1 MNVVDLNADV
11 GESYGLMHSG
21 MDSEIIPHVTSVNIA
36 AGFHSGDPDTIK
48 KTVELAIS
56 TGKSIGAH
64 PSYPDLQGFGRRK
77 IDMNFESIEN
87 LTNYQIGA
95 VYAFAKENLSH
106 VKPHG
111 ALYNN
116 AAVDMNIASSI
127 YNAIYCFDSE
137 PICWFC
143 K

>member
-21 MDSEIIPHVTSVNIA
+21 MDAEIIPHVTSVNIA
-36 AGFHSGDPDTIK
+36 SGFHSGDPDTIK

-56 TGKSIGAH
+56 AGKSIGAH

-77 IDMNFESIEN
+77 IDMDFESIEN

-95 VYAFAKENLSH
+95 MHAFAKENAYDS
-106 VKPHG
+106 VAG
-111 ALYNN
+111 TYFCIGN
-116 AAVDMNIASSI
+116 ARIFIGNTCFTYIKHAVV
-127 YNAIYCFDSE
+127 
-137 PICWFC
+137 
-143 K
+143 